1 MPSKKKQFFNE
12 IDKYFKRKTV
22 SIEKFRSHFGVSKA
36 TGFYAYLVA
45 SSKQS
50 DVEPIHIF
58 WVLYFLKHYP
68 TNEEASHH
76 FGVDTKTYTK
86 WLWRVLF
93 ILFIYLNE
101 VNFRIRKVNK
111 TDHFWNR

>member
-1 MPSKKKQFFNE
+1 
-12 IDKYFKRKTV
+12 
-22 SIEKFRSHFGVSKA
+22 
-36 TGFYAYLVA
+36 LVA

-101 VNFRIRKVNK
+101 VKILEFEKSTKLTIFGTDNTLFK
-111 TDHFWNR
+111 TKWRLQKSEYDN